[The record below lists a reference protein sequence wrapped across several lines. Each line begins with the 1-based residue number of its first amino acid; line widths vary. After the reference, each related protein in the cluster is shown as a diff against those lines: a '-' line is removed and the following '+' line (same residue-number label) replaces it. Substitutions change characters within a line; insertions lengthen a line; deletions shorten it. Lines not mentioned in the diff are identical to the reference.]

1 MIYVLYAIAAFV
13 VLAMCVLAVKDFG
26 RFLFLGAF
34 IFNFHAV
41 GVDMGVYL
49 TLDKVFA
56 WIGAFVLLMTGL
68 TLPRRSWFLAFAW
81 MMGYMTLLTV
91 FMQAT
96 GALSS
101 QMTYVHSMGWGTGQ
115 SFLRLPVQLV
125 SQITVW
131 IILVIGYS
139 MGRQAQVV
147 NGFIWGAVCNA
158 LIGFY
163 QVLAAVRG
171 LPWLPADV
179 LSKLSGENA
188 GQFQVQNSNIFRL
201 SGLAGEPKHAAA
213 SFVFAI
219 VLLMCLQ
226 VNGTKWKTI
235 VLGIALVA
243 TFSTSGWFAF
253 AVIYGVFMFYRRKFV
268 QLSLA
273 AAFVLLIVLATQV
286 NTSVAFIVETRIVTR
301 FADPT
306 SYEYK
311 DAALLDV
318 AKNEPAILF
327 TGAGAGGIDLFLMRW
342 IKTNRLE
349 KGGALSPTY
358 LLTELLGDYGV
369 IGLTIFAFLLL
380 GMARSFRG
388 DLRVFY
394 IASLLA
400 MFMLPRFTVL
410 PPVLLVLGS
419 TMRAID
425 DSREESQREIAA
437 PGLEVGIVA

>member
-139 MGRQAQVV
+139 MGRQRAGRQRLHLGRRLQCVDRLLPGV
-147 NGFIWGAVCNA
+147 G
-158 LIGFY
+158 
-163 QVLAAVRG
+163 RG
-171 LPWLPADV
+171 
-179 LSKLSGENA
+179 
-188 GQFQVQNSNIFRL
+188 
-201 SGLAGEPKHAAA
+201 
-213 SFVFAI
+213 
-219 VLLMCLQ
+219 
-226 VNGTKWKTI
+226 
-235 VLGIALVA
+235 
-243 TFSTSGWFAF
+243 
-253 AVIYGVFMFYRRKFV
+253 
-268 QLSLA
+268 
-273 AAFVLLIVLATQV
+273 
-286 NTSVAFIVETRIVTR
+286 
-301 FADPT
+301 
-306 SYEYK
+306 
-311 DAALLDV
+311 
-318 AKNEPAILF
+318 
-327 TGAGAGGIDLFLMRW
+327 
-342 IKTNRLE
+342 
-349 KGGALSPTY
+349 
-358 LLTELLGDYGV
+358 
-369 IGLTIFAFLLL
+369 
-380 GMARSFRG
+380 
-388 DLRVFY
+388 
-394 IASLLA
+394 
-400 MFMLPRFTVL
+400 
-410 PPVLLVLGS
+410 
-419 TMRAID
+419 
-425 DSREESQREIAA
+425 
-437 PGLEVGIVA
+437 